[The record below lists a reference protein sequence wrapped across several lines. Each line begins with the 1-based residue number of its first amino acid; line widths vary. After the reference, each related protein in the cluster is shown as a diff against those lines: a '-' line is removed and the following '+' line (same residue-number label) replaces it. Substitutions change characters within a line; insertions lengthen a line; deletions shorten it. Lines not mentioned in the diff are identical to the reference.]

1 MAKRWLFRMLETA
14 PSLSPACDLRPP
26 NAVNPARGFPYACAT
41 VTSATGLSFGRHRGW
56 SPSNRRSFC
65 HGHYRRSEEH
75 TYGLQ
80 SSMSISYDVFS
91 VKKNTQTKWNENT
104 DHKK

>member
-56 SPSNRRSFC
+56 SPSNRRRFC
-65 HGHYRRSEEH
+65 YGHRSEEH
-75 TYGLQ
+75 TLELQ
-80 SSMSISYDVFS
+80 SLMRITYADFCL
-91 VKKNTQTKWNENT
+91 KKPNNKTLLQ
-104 DHKK
+104 D